1 MQSDF
6 VSMYRHN
13 FIKVVGEGF
22 LELRHIAAIYKL
34 FKCTSLVSAGLTYRS
49 LRTGLEILEN

>member
-13 FIKVVGEGF
+13 FIKVIGEGF
-22 LELRHIAAIYKL
+22 LELRHTATIYKL
-34 FKCTSLVSAGLTYRS
+34 FKRISLVNTGLTYKS
-49 LRTGLEILEN
+49 LKTGLEIFEY